1 MRLSF
6 GLLAPSL
13 VAAGLVLAGFPG
25 GSAADD
31 RASTGTIKLE
41 SLKWPRFKERLAAS
55 KGAKFTLVDVWA
67 TTCGPCKENFP
78 HLVEMHRK
86 YSGKGL
92 AVISLTL
99 DDPTDA
105 KAVAEAEK
113 FLREQKA
120 VFTNVLLDENYG
132 DGFDKLDIN
141 TIPAVFLLGPDGKE
155 MKRFTM
161 DDTRHQFTYEQVEKE
176 VAALLEGAQSKGF
189 AK

>member
-1 MRLSF
+1 MRLFFAVLSPCF
-6 GLLAPSL
+6 L
-13 VAAGLVLAGFPG
+13 AAGLVLAGFPS

-41 SLKWPRFKERLAAS
+41 SLKWPQFKDRLAAS

-113 FLREQKA
+113 FLREKKA

-141 TIPAVFLLGPDGKE
+141 TIPAVFLFGPDGKE

-161 DDTRHQFTYEQVEKE
+161 DDPNHQFTYEQVEKE
-176 VAALLEGAQSKGF
+176 VIALLEGTQPKGF

>member
-1 MRLSF
+1 MRLFFAVLSPCF
-6 GLLAPSL
+6 L
-13 VAAGLVLAGFPG
+13 AAGLVLAGLPG
-25 GSAADD
+25 GSSADD
-31 RASTGTIKLE
+31 RASTGTVKLE
-41 SLKWPRFKERLAAS
+41 SLKWSQFKERLASS
-55 KGAKFTLVDVWA
+55 KPAKFTLVDVWA

-86 YSGKGL
+86 YGGKGL

-105 KAVAEAEK
+105 KAVAAAQK
-113 FLREQKA
+113 FLQEKKA

-141 TIPAVFLLGPDGKE
+141 TIPAVFLFGPDGKE

-161 DDTRHQFTYEQVEKE
+161 DDTRHQFTYEQVEKK
-176 VAALLEGAQSKGF
+176 VIALLEGAPSKDP

>member
-6 GLLAPSL
+6 AVLSPSL

-31 RASTGTIKLE
+31 RASTGTTKLE
-41 SLKWPRFKERLAAS
+41 SLKWSQFKERLTSS
-55 KGAKFTLVDVWA
+55 KPAKFTLVDVWA

-86 YSGKGL
+86 YAGKGL

-113 FLREQKA
+113 FLREKKA

-141 TIPAVFLLGPDGKE
+141 TIPAVFLFGPDGKE

-161 DDTRHQFTYEQVEKE
+161 DDPNHQFTYEQVEKE
-176 VAALLEGAQSKGF
+176 VVALLEGTQPKGF